1 MANYE
6 HIKKFCERVVNLQ
19 KTHSNEVR
27 LTREEAVSIM
37 CELNQMLINDSTSYS
52 KPLKA
57 KQKINSEISL
67 DAGKFR
73 N

>member
-1 MANYE
+1 MAIYE
-6 HIKKFCERVVNLQ
+6 HVKKFCERVINLQ
-19 KTHSNEVR
+19 KTHSNEIR

-37 CELNQMLINDSTSYS
+37 CELNQMLITESISISRPTQTT
-52 KPLKA
+52 
-57 KQKINSEISL
+57 QKIVSDLSI

>member
-6 HIKKFCERVVNLQ
+6 HVKKFCERVVNLQ